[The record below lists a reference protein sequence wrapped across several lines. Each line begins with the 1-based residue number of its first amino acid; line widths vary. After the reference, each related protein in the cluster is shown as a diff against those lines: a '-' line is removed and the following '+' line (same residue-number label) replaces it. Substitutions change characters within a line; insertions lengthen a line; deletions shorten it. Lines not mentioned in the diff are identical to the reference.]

1 MGQPKTKKR
10 VNTLPVVATMV
21 QDEYYNKLRYVHLL
35 TIDGVFQLI
44 MNNKTPECK
53 RIKEYIA
60 AEVLA
65 GNPDFSYR
73 SNKAEYYEH

>member
-1 MGQPKTKKR
+1 
-10 VNTLPVVATMV
+10 MV